1 MQSASPP
8 TSSRGTPSR
17 RGRSPKSV
25 PHSVAQA
32 ADALPTEF
40 SDKQPSTFISCLSIP
55 VEGAVP
61 IKPQEDSPSSPQTR
75 MSHQSTSGSAKRAPR
90 KSKTNALAALQNH
103 ASDLSNDEGGPQ
115 DTSDDFFGANSP
127 ISVSPSLDLSS
138 VKTSSPRNQPT
149 RSTPRP
155 FGLQDCPVFYPTSD
169 EFKDPM
175 AYIDSISRRVV
186 NYGICKVVPPVG
198 WKMPFVT
205 NTEVCV
211 MPQNFLIFSSRP
223 ILHCPSSP
231 TGLSFQDS
239 ITAPQFHR
247 GNVPCKGQLFG
258 AAVPLSQAAR
268 QSTCLRAHDQSQVTR
283 SLAPPQG
290 GTEIGG
296 LRGCACPATTSLS
309 TNSWCRSQRT
319 RNGPTLVQSS
329 DIGVFLVC
337 PLRSGILTRE

>member
-1 MQSASPP
+1 MMQSGSPP

-32 ADALPTEF
+32 SDALSTEF
-40 SDKQPSTFISCLSIP
+40 SDKQPSTFITCLSIP

-75 MSHQSTSGSAKRAPR
+75 MSHQGTSGSAKRAPR

-103 ASDLSNDEGGPQ
+103 ASDFNNDEGGSQ
-115 DTSDDFFGANSP
+115 DASDDFFGANSP

-186 NYGICKVVPPVG
+186 NHGICKVVPPVG

-205 NTEVCV
+205 NTEVC
-211 MPQNFLIFSSRP
+211 MIPQNFYDFFEPSDLTLPFISDRPFVSRLDYSASTPSRQRLVQRSTFWSSCTASTSSKA
-223 ILHCPSSP
+223 IHVSLCPR
-231 TGLSFQDS
+231 S
-239 ITAPQFHR
+239 ITSHSIFGFCGR
-247 GNVPCKGQLFG
+247 RYRNWGVTRLCVPCHHLF
-258 AAVPLSQAAR
+258 V
-268 QSTCLRAHDQSQVTR
+268 H
-283 SLAPPQG
+283 
-290 GTEIGG
+290 
-296 LRGCACPATTSLS
+296 
-309 TNSWCRSQRT
+309 
-319 RNGPTLVQSS
+319 
-329 DIGVFLVC
+329 
-337 PLRSGILTRE
+337 